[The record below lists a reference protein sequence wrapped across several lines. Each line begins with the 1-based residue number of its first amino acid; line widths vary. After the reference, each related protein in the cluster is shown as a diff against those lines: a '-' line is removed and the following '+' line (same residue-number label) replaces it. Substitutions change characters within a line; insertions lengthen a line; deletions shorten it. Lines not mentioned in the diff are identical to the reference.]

1 MSALETYLKAVIG
14 KRGLEHA
21 AAVQNLRTYIR
32 VNDEDE
38 IASFI
43 VRINDIN
50 LLKYLWEVGLTSRLQ
65 RAVHARYNTL
75 KAEQGGEI

>member
-1 MSALETYLKAVIG
+1 MSALEIYLKAVVG

-21 AAVQNLRTYIR
+21 IAIQNLRQYIR
-32 VNDEDE
+32 VSDEE
-38 IASFI
+38 TIAEFI

-65 RAVHARYNTL
+65 RAAMARYNTL
-75 KAEQGGEI
+75 KAEQGGE